1 MKNKLRLTERN
12 LINLI
17 KKIISEQTPEEI
29 AAQYGR
35 DVNLNLLPNYATAQP
50 GTQPTAQPGTQPIAQ
65 PGTQPV
71 AQRQVACQT
80 TGYRQKSQGP
90 YGLCDQSPA
99 IKKLQKQFNITT
111 DGKLGPNTLKFIRYF
126 FQDPKKRQITDD
138 EINNYIKQSTPD
150 AVGAANVQT
159 KQPMQNNAG
168 IVVNIASD
176 YGGTIGYVNKAYFD
190 SKKNQIQLTRN
201 SGAVKA
207 TTSCKLLS
215 SNSPK
220 AIYYKQVVSGMQSKM
235 EQESVNIEPRLK
247 NILYYNFC
255 SKNVTNV
262 NVTNLIVSELKA
274 LPTDNNRFTGQSFRA
289 VKAYATNSIYIKN
302 ENGATILYTNC
313 NSLSENN
320 FYRNYGALNLPKG
333 SIVALPNLSGA
344 IKPSF
349 CNTNTK
355 A

>member
-50 GTQPTAQPGTQPIAQ
+50 GTQPAAQPGTQPTAQPGTQPIAQ
-65 PGTQPV
+65 PT
-71 AQRQVACQT
+71 AQRQVACPS
-80 TGYRQKSQGP
+80 GYKQKDKGP
-90 YGLCDQSPA
+90 YGLCDQSIA
-99 IKKLQKQFNITT
+99 IQKLQKQFNITP
-111 DGKLGPNTLKFIRYF
+111 DGKLGPMTLKFIREF
-126 FQDPKKRQITDD
+126 LQDPKKTQITDD

-150 AVGAANVQT
+150 AVGVANPQT
-159 KQPMQNNAG
+159 QQPMQNNAG
-168 IVVNIASD
+168 VVVNIAAN
-176 YGGTIGYVNKAYFD
+176 YGGGLGYINKSFMKGGY
-190 SKKNQIQLTRN
+190 IQLTDRTGN
-201 SGAVKA
+201 VKI
-207 TTSCKLLS
+207 TTSCESLKTKKGIRYQFTRDGTKQIPIAIPDKL
-215 SNSPK
+215 
-220 AIYYKQVVSGMQSKM
+220 Y
-235 EQESVNIEPRLK
+235 
-247 NILYYNFC
+247 NILNYNFC

-289 VKAYATNSIYIKN
+289 VKDASTNSIYIKN
-302 ENGATILYTNC
+302 EKGATILYTSC
-313 NSLSENN
+313 NSLSKNN

-333 SIVALPNLSGA
+333 SMVALTQLSGA

-355 A
+355 T